1 MSRISASRRRST
13 PWIHRWSRPL
23 IGAIAI
29 LGAINTAYITITK
42 LSGGETACPAGG
54 CEQVLSSPYAY
65 ILGIPLSLFGLLAYL
80 GMATF
85 ALAPLAVNPEENKQ
99 LRTNLENQ
107 SWLLLFIGATAMLVF
122 SGYLMYI
129 MFTQF
134 VAVNGAKA
142 ICYYCLASAIFATA
156 LFVLTLIG
164 RAWDDVGQLFFT
176 GVVVSMVTIVG
187 TLGVYANADSPA
199 TVANTSSAAEV
210 SLATHLDDVG
220 ATMYGA
226 YWCPHCLEQKE
237 LFGKEAF
244 SKVKYVE
251 CDPGGENPQPK
262 LCQDKGIQGYPT
274 WEING
279 KFYSGIQSLPELA
292 KLSNY
297 KGPQNFQN
305 PGS

>member
-1 MSRISASRRRST
+1 MSRTSASRRRST

-65 ILGIPLSLFGLLAYL
+65 ILGIPLSLFGLLAYT
-80 GMATF
+80 GVAVF
-85 ALAPLAVNPEENKQ
+85 ALAPLAINPEEKKQ
-99 LRTNLENQ
+99 LRTQLENQ
-107 SWLLLFIGATAMLVF
+107 SWLLLFLGSTAMLVF

-156 LFVLTLIG
+156 LFVLTLVG
-164 RAWDDVGQLFFT
+164 RTWDDVGQLFFT
-176 GVVVSMVTIVG
+176 GVVVSVVTLVG
-187 TLGVYANADSPA
+187 TLGVYANADQPA
-199 TVANTSSAAEV
+199 TVSKASGAAETA
-210 SLATHLDDVG
+210 LAAHLQQVD
-220 ATMYGA
+220 AKMYGA

-237 LFGKEAF
+237 MFGQAAF
-244 SKVKYVE
+244 SKVTYIE
-251 CDPGGENPQPK
+251 CAPDGQNAQPQV
-262 LCQDKGIQGYPT
+262 CQAKGIEGYPT

-279 KFYSGIQSLPELA
+279 KLYSGIQPLPELA
-292 KLSNY
+292 RISNY
-297 KGPQNFQN
+297 KGPQNFQG